1 MSDEVLYSIL
11 HEPSR
16 LLLVLKLYP
25 LECADFTYLV
35 RETGLAKGNVSQHL
49 QKLEEAGIVTITK
62 EFVGKIPR
70 TVIKLTDDG
79 RKTLKNYKQNV
90 ADLLKDIET

>member
-1 MSDEVLYSIL
+1 MSDDILYSLL

-70 TVIKLTDDG
+70 TVIRLTDEG
-79 RKTLKNYKQNV
+79 RKALKKYKQSLG
-90 ADLLKDIET
+90 DLLKDVET